1 MVPNLHISRSAA
13 FPLRIYGGASCT
25 TFFLFCNSRFNAVD
39 ASFSIFYFGACPAFS
54 NVPYKTSYARN
65 MFASLLVFVGSTKIV
80 FFSYACNNSPI
91 AGECEASS

>member
-1 MVPNLHISRSAA
+1 MFLLWICGCNN
-13 FPLRIYGGASCT
+13 CT
-25 TFFLFCNSRFNAVD
+25 DVFLFYNSHFNAAD
-39 ASFSIFYFGACPAFS
+39 ASLYIMSNFGACSAFS